1 MCAPRRRRRRAR
13 ALPSGTALDHARAP
27 HHRRPPRGRPHR
39 ARESAASACRA
50 GAPGRPWPRRRS
62 PLALVRP
69 TARLSHQRQVAEASE
84 CLAGLGVGSR
94 RISGFGRASGP
105 HRSVAL
111 GPGRLGCPSRART
124 VAWSR
129 QRQPLQLRQQA
140 AAGTTRT
147 APSTSWPN
155 AGSASSDGP
164 LDWTDRTL
172 QARPPCQGTIRC
184 PPATAHLCWRPR
196 PQLGWAGCRPSSSS
210 SCSYS
215 SSWHPRHLPA
225 RRAWDQVALAAT
237 SGRSRPDVGASPM
250 EREGEALS
258 GR

>member
-39 ARESAASACRA
+39 ARQSAASACRA

-69 TARLSHQRQVAEASE
+69 SARLSHQRQVAEASE

-94 RISGFGRASGP
+94 RIGGFGRASGP

-129 QRQPLQLRQQA
+129 KRQPRQLRQQA
-140 AAGTTRT
+140 EAGTTRT

-164 LDWTDRTL
+164 LGWTDRTL

-184 PPATAHLCWRPR
+184 PPATTHRLLCSRPR

-215 SSWHPRHLPA
+215 SSWRPRHLPA
-225 RRAWDQVALAAT
+225 RRARDRVALAAT
-237 SGRSRPDVGASPM
+237 SGARCRPSPAISA
-250 EREGEALS
+250 EAT
-258 GR
+258 R